1 MSSPALA
8 AQQLTESQK
17 PTSPSPQRLESKIT
31 PRLRLNGYSPK
42 PESRN
47 PTEHLMFYVFNSVAS
62 FIYLFIIYTVF
73 LTKIF
78 YCSQKDLKHFLSLF
92 LVLCF
97 FFFFLFA
104 LLFSF
109 QFPFHPVLKHGS
121 DRSDTGSDRTEC
133 VGRGRVSQI
142 GYGTEAHGR
151 PLSEMPNLQRH
162 GSDLLH
168 LFALVRWRCR
178 MRDLRWVGSQGV

>member
-1 MSSPALA
+1 MLKFEVVLIDQNINLCKKKINLSSYKNLEMSSPALA

-78 YCSQKDLKHFLSLF
+78 YCSQKDRSMLF
-92 LVLCF
+92 N
-97 FFFFLFA
+97 
-104 LLFSF
+104 S
-109 QFPFHPVLKHGS
+109 H
-121 DRSDTGSDRTEC
+121 TT
-133 VGRGRVSQI
+133 
-142 GYGTEAHGR
+142 R
-151 PLSEMPNLQRH
+151 P
-162 GSDLLH
+162 
-168 LFALVRWRCR
+168 
-178 MRDLRWVGSQGV
+178 